1 MCMKS
6 LGVYIHIPFCVRKCN
21 YCDFLSAPATKEQI
35 AAYVSA
41 LKREIESE
49 AVQYR
54 DYEVTTVFLGGGTP
68 SLLETQQVTELL
80 DVLKKEYVIGEHAE
94 ITIEM
99 NPGTATKEKLQAL
112 RKAGINRLSIG
123 LQSANDNELRMLGR
137 IHGYE
142 MFLDTFCNARVCGFD
157 NINIDLM
164 SGLPG
169 QKVEDWVHTL
179 QTIIDLKPEHISA
192 YSLIIEEGTEIYQ
205 NIERYPAL
213 PSEEDDR
220 MMYHKTKELLSKHGY
235 ERYEISNYARTGYE
249 SRHNCVYW
257 KRGDYV
263 GFGLG
268 ASSMVANLRWKN
280 TQELPEYMQVYGQ
293 TVGGE
298 RTEWITEMAQEHIDK
313 VKNIKQEQENLTR
326 QDCMEEFMFLGLRMM
341 QGVSK
346 LDFFENF
353 GISMQ
358 DVYGD
363 VLQKWENQNMLY
375 QDDKSVRLTE
385 EGIDIC
391 NMIFSDFLLD

>member
-1 MCMKS
+1 MKS

-35 AAYVSA
+35 AVYVSA

-68 SLLETQQVTELL
+68 SLLEAQQVTEVL
-80 DVLKKEYVIGEHAE
+80 DVLRKEYVVVEDAE

-112 RKAGINRLSIG
+112 QKVGINRLSIG

-137 IHGYE
+137 IHSYD
-142 MFLDTFCNARVCGFD
+142 MFLETYHSARMCGFD

-169 QKVEDWVHTL
+169 QKIEDWEHTL

-213 PSEEDDR
+213 PSEEEDR
-220 MMYHKTKELLSKHGY
+220 MMYHKTKELLRKYGY
-235 ERYEISNYARTGYE
+235 ERYEISNYAKSGYE
-249 SRHNCVYW
+249 SKHNCVYW
-257 KRGDYV
+257 KRGAYV

-268 ASSMVANLRWKN
+268 ASSMVDDLRWKN
-280 TQELPEYMQVYGQ
+280 TEELAKY
-293 TVGGE
+293 
-298 RTEWITEMAQEHIDK
+298 IDNIK
-313 VKNIKQEQENLTR
+313 DIKQEQEKLTR

-341 QGVSK
+341 EGVSK
-346 LDFFENF
+346 QEFFENF

-358 DVYGD
+358 EMYGD
-363 VLQKWENQNMLY
+363 VLKKWENQNMLY

-391 NMIFSDFLLD
+391 NMIFLDFLVD

>member
-1 MCMKS
+1 MKS

-35 AAYVSA
+35 ATYVSA

-49 AVQYR
+49 AAQYR

-68 SLLETQQVTELL
+68 SLLEAQQVVELL
-80 DVLKKEYVIGEHAE
+80 DVLKKEYVVGEDAE

-112 RKAGINRLSIG
+112 QNAGINRLSIG
-123 LQSANDNELRMLGR
+123 LQSANDHELRMLGR
-137 IHGYE
+137 IHSYE
-142 MFLDTFCNARVCGFD
+142 MFLDTFHNARECGFD

-169 QKVEDWVHTL
+169 QKVADWEHTL

-213 PSEEDDR
+213 PSEEEDR
-220 MMYHKTKELLSKHGY
+220 MMYHKTKELLRKHGY
-235 ERYEISNYARTGYE
+235 ERYEISNYAKKGYE
-249 SRHNCVYW
+249 SKHNCVYW
-257 KRGDYV
+257 KRGAYV

-268 ASSMVANLRWKN
+268 ASSMVADLRWKN
-280 TQELPEYMQVYGQ
+280 TEALAEY
-293 TVGGE
+293 
-298 RTEWITEMAQEHIDK
+298 IDN
-313 VKNIKQEQENLTR
+313 VKEIKQEQENLTR

-341 QGVSK
+341 KGVSK
-346 LDFFENF
+346 QEFFESF

-358 DVYGD
+358 EMYGD
-363 VLQKWENQNMLY
+363 VLNKWEKQNMLY

-391 NMIFSDFLLD
+391 NMIFSDFLVD